1 MVVDDSNQLP
11 KFVDRYEVVR
21 ALGRGGMGAVYEA
34 VHVDLR
40 KRVAIKTLNADLA
53 ADQRYVARFLREGQA
68 IARMRHPNVVE
79 VFDIRASD
87 GLVYLVME
95 YLEGETLEGFFRR
108 ESALDAARAIDL
120 LIPVVAAVATAHDE
134 GIVHRDLKPANIFLS
149 RGRTGL
155 TPKVLD
161 FGISKLSEEPSDA
174 PELTGSG
181 VMLGTPLYMSPEQ
194 IESSRDVG
202 PRSDQYAL
210 GVVLYRALTGHPP
223 YAGANAFQ
231 VYRLAMQGE
240 PTPPVQ
246 RVPALPEALSDLVLR
261 AMHRDPARRLPS
273 VHELGARLLAFA
285 SPATR
290 LQWED
295 VFGVMEFPLPAIAV
309 EPFGEAPPPTLGPLS
324 RPISYVPPPPPA
336 SLGLV
341 SKLFIGLG
349 FAMVVAAAGVAG
361 FRSGLMPDPA
371 PGAQGHLAAPTV
383 MRPLPV
389 TAADPPS
396 APPSP
401 AVAPP
406 VVAAPSDPT
415 TPDASRAVVHR
426 AHHGHRHRAPRTRP
440 SRPSSTVERSR
451 TGGAIIE

>member
-11 KFVDRYEVVR
+11 KLVDRYEVVR
-21 ALGRGGMGAVYEA
+21 AIGRGGMGVVYEA

-79 VFDIRASD
+79 VFDIRAAD

-95 YLEGETLEGFFRR
+95 YLEGETLEAFFRR
-108 ESALDAARAIDL
+108 ESALDPARAIDL
-120 LIPVVAAVATAHDE
+120 IIPVVAAVATAHDE
-134 GIVHRDLKPANIFLS
+134 GIVHRDLKPANVLLA
-149 RGRTGL
+149 RGRTGI

-161 FGISKLSEEPSDA
+161 FGISKLAEEPSDA

-231 VYRLAMQGE
+231 VYRLAMQGK

-246 RVPALPEALSDLVLR
+246 RVPSLPEALSDLVLR
-261 AMHRDPARRLPS
+261 AMHRDHARRLPS

-295 VFGVMEFPLPAIAV
+295 VFGVMEFPLRRRCPRALRR
-309 EPFGEAPPPTLGPLS
+309 G
-324 RPISYVPPPPPA
+324 
-336 SLGLV
+336 
-341 SKLFIGLG
+341 
-349 FAMVVAAAGVAG
+349 AAAHPRAAVATDLLRAAAAAHEPRPVVEALHRPRLRPGRRRGGRRGVSPRASCPTPP
-361 FRSGLMPDPA
+361 RA
-371 PGAQGHLAAPTV
+371 RRGASP
-383 MRPLPV
+383 R
-389 TAADPPS
+389 PPS
-396 APPSP
+396 CA
-401 AVAPP
+401 
-406 VVAAPSDPT
+406 
-415 TPDASRAVVHR
+415 RCR
-426 AHHGHRHRAPRTRP
+426 
-440 SRPSSTVERSR
+440 
-451 TGGAIIE
+451 

>member
-11 KFVDRYEVVR
+11 KLVDRYEVVR
-21 ALGRGGMGAVYEA
+21 AIGRGGMGVVYEA

-79 VFDIRASD
+79 VFDIRAAD

-95 YLEGETLEGFFRR
+95 YLEGETLEAFFRR
-108 ESALDAARAIDL
+108 ESALDPARAIDL
-120 LIPVVAAVATAHDE
+120 IIPVVAAVATAHDE
-134 GIVHRDLKPANIFLS
+134 GIVHRDLKPANVFLA
-149 RGRTGL
+149 RGRTGI

-161 FGISKLSEEPSDA
+161 FGISKLAEEPSDA

-231 VYRLAMQGE
+231 VYRLAMQGK

-246 RVPALPEALSDLVLR
+246 RVPSLPEALSDLVLR
-261 AMHRDPARRLPS
+261 AMHRDHARRLPS

-295 VFGVMEFPLPAIAV
+295 VFGVMEFPLPAVAL

-324 RPISYVPPPPPA
+324 RPISYAPPPPPT
-336 SLGLV
+336 SLGPW

-349 FAMVVAAAGVAG
+349 FALVVAAAGVAG
-361 FRSGLMPDPA
+361 FRSGLMPDATPGA
-371 PGAQGHLAAPTV
+371 PGRLAAPTV

-389 TAADPPS
+389 TAEPPV

-401 AVAPP
+401 AAARSAEPPPIAPP
-406 VVAAPSDPT
+406 TRRTAL
-415 TPDASRAVVHR
+415 HR
-426 AHHGHRHRAPRTRP
+426 AHHGRRHRAPRDR
-440 SRPSSTVERSR
+440 SSPRTPPTVQRSR